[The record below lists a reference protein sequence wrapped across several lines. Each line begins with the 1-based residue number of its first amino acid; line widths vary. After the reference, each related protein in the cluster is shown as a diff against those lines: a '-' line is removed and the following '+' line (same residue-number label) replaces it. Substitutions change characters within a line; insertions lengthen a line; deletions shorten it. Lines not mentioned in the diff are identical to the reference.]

1 MADTKEF
8 YFKMF
13 AREYLTSGEVR
24 GLHLEAQGILPRL
37 WCVCCLEGSI
47 PADLEDLS
55 LAAGVKLSALQTH
68 MPALMQFFYAPADAN
83 ADANASENAS
93 ETHMRGRLY
102 SRRMERERAN
112 RQKVSDGASKAAKAK
127 WDKKKDA
134 EKPPEPKAPKDANAD
149 ANAYAAIVHSSEPH
163 IKEGTNVPSTAPRK
177 RAAPKK
183 APESLEEILQGGKGT
198 VYWEAYWKLVSTFG
212 GQPKNPAPKTTAA
225 LYMSAIVGF
234 HPDHIQAKADAQR
247 AGTSA
252 PQYMPQLKN
261 WLEGQGYATPD
272 LPTAT
277 PHPSITGAPNGPRTH
292 HRAATDAAGIRQ
304 LEEREARRAAQP
316 VRIITDEEEQAMRA
330 MLGG

>member
-47 PADLEDLS
+47 PADLEELS
-55 LAAGVKLSALQTH
+55 IAAGVRLSALQSH
-68 MPALMQFFYAPADAN
+68 MPALMQFFHANADAGDDAN

-127 WDKKKDA
+127 WDKKKEA
-134 EKPPEPKAPKDANAD
+134 EKPPAPEPPKHANAD
-149 ANAYAAIVHSSEPH
+149 ANADAAIVHSSEPH
-163 IKEGTNVPSTAPRK
+163 IKEGSKDPSTAPRK
-177 RAAPKK
+177 RAATKK
-183 APESLEEILQGGKGT
+183 PPESLEEILQGGKGT
-198 VYWEAYWKLVSTFG
+198 IYWEAYWKLVATFG

-225 LYMSAIVGF
+225 LYMSATVGF
-234 HPDHIQAKADAQR
+234 HPDHIQAKAEALR
-247 AGTSA
+247 SGTSA
-252 PQYMPQLKN
+252 PQYMPQLKS
-261 WLEGQGYATPD
+261 WLDGQGYATPD
-272 LPTAT
+272 LPTPTT
-277 PHPSITGAPNGPRTH
+277 PQGAPYGKPHYRS
-292 HRAATDAAGIRQ
+292 AVDAAGIRDI
-304 LEEREARRAAQP
+304 EERDRRRAAEQQHIP
-316 VRIITDEEEQAMRA
+316 SPEEDAELQGMF
-330 MLGG
+330 